1 MDHLGTFP
9 IKTADLG
16 LHGNLFGGTILF
28 WTDACA
34 VSYVMKMTRQPRLV
48 TKTMNSIFVSPVKAG
63 ELLSHYGWP
72 IQIGR
77 TSIQVV
83 VEAKTLNMESTEER
97 LVFTASI
104 VFVCISEQGKPMQ
117 IGEADRDR
125 INCSLLSSGRDGLA
139 STIDR
144 DSVSGPKPPPQV
156 MHHRHPHPKEP

>member
-63 ELLSHYGWP
+63 ELLSLYGWP

-97 LVFTASI
+97 MVFTASI
-104 VFVCISEQGKPMQ
+104 VFVCIC
-117 IGEADRDR
+117 RDIWR
-125 INCSLLSSGRDGLA
+125 SGIRF
-139 STIDR
+139 
-144 DSVSGPKPPPQV
+144 Q
-156 MHHRHPHPKEP
+156 